1 MTLQP
6 FHVRGGLNADGQRVM
21 KIADAIAPDDAVNL
35 RTLNAKAGVHFVARL
50 SNLPSPQDPVA
61 ANRPLDGQLYFVKFD
76 LAGNRIDRLYAF
88 DDSVGHTGPIATLLV
103 ESDNPA
109 DAATITAL
117 AATNTQDAG
126 RPLALS
132 GGGTGAVVDL
142 IAQASGRITATI
154 QTAGTGY
161 AIGDKQTVAGN
172 TLAFPGL
179 LGNITFT
186 VTRLGGAA
194 PMGGYREINIKDF
207 IKPTVA
213 EGDQTFGMEKGD
225 LEFVTE
231 SNHEAIKVYNGNSWV
246 TLFSTDTMQAAIAS
260 LSLFEGTVQQDGG
273 TVVGAS
279 HLTDLPDLALTD
291 PASLAA
297 NLAKVGHYW
306 VWTGQAGYVMQASD
320 VHGSA
325 AHITNAVLQVGDWIQ
340 IANRGT
346 AATPQLRYVQ
356 IGGDLLA
363 RSRADVLYGLKAW
376 VAGNYERGSLVNYQ
390 GSIWR
395 ATATV
400 ATTDTAPGTAA
411 VAGTPAGLG
420 GVPPAVPAVTAAPW
434 EKIPL
439 TAGVHN
445 VPTDADLPATAP
457 PSEVYLVLNSTI
469 AGNKPGLFSYDPGT
483 TAWVQ
488 LGGGAAAS
496 SMDLTGGSMML
507 GIGAPIGSIM
517 AWPFAAAPAGWLICD
532 GSAVNA
538 TAYPEL
544 TALLAT
550 NTDIRAGHLPDFRG
564 SFLRG
569 AGLNGNGIWGD
580 AAHTPGKWQD
590 QSTARPNTA
599 FTGTTNNTGNHDHGS
614 GTGGYNNCWNGGNCA
629 GDTYL
634 VRSDQRTGFGGAHD
648 HTVAINGG
656 GDAETRPKNWAVHWI
671 IKATDVGVR
680 YRAAAATT
688 P

>member
-1 MTLQP
+1 MSLQP

-21 KIADAIAPDDAVNL
+21 KIADPVAADDAVNL
-35 RTLNAKAGVHFVARL
+35 RTLQSQSGVHFVARL
-50 SNLPSPQDPVA
+50 SNLPSVQDPDPTR
-61 ANRPLDGQLYFVKFD
+61 RPLDGQLYFVKFD

-88 DDSVGHTGPIATLLV
+88 DDSIGHTGPIATLTV

-117 AATNTQDAG
+117 VGTQDIG
-126 RPLALS
+126 RPMALS
-132 GGGTGAVVDL
+132 GNGVGAIADL
-142 IAQASGRITATI
+142 TAQASGVITATL
-154 QTAGTGY
+154 TTPGTGY
-161 AIGDKQTVAGN
+161 AIGDKETVLGSS
-172 TLAFPGL
+172 LAFPGL

-194 PMGGYREINIKDF
+194 PMGGYRIVNIKDW
-207 IKPTVA
+207 IKPTMA
-213 EGDQTFGMEKGD
+213 EGDQPYGMQSGD

-231 SNHEAIKVYNGNSWV
+231 NNHEAIKVFTGGSWK
-246 TLFSTDTMQAAIAS
+246 TLFSVDNMQAAIAS
-260 LSLFEGTVQQDGG
+260 LSLFEGTSQQVGG
-273 TVVGAS
+273 TVPGAIAF
-279 HLTDLPDLALTD
+279 DAMPDLTATD
-291 PASLAA
+291 AATAAA

-306 VWTGQAGYVMQASD
+306 TYVGTAGRVVVAGD
-320 VHGSA
+320 PNGIGRDLLSA
-325 AHITNAVLQVGDWIQ
+325 TMQVGDWIQ

-346 AATPQLRYVQ
+346 ATAPNLVYVH

-363 RSRADVLYGLKAW
+363 KSRADVLYGLKTW
-376 VAGNYERGSLVNYQ
+376 TAGNYEQDSLVNYQ

-395 ATATV
+395 ATGPVTP
-400 ATTDTAPGTAA
+400 TDTAPGTVA
-411 VAGTPAGLG
+411 VAGTPAGPG
-420 GVPPAVPAVTAAPW
+420 GTPPAVPAVTAAPW
-434 EKIPL
+434 QKVPL
-439 TAGVHN
+439 TAGVKN
-445 VPTDADLPATAP
+445 VPTDGDLPATAP
-457 PSEVYLVLNSTI
+457 ASDVYLVLNSTI

-517 AWPFAAAPAGWLICD
+517 AWPFATAPAGWLICD

-538 TAYPEL
+538 TDYPEL
-544 TALLAT
+544 TTLLAT
-550 NTDIRAGHLPDFRG
+550 NTDIKAGHLPDFRG

-590 QSTARPNTA
+590 QSTARPNSG
-599 FTGTTNNTGNHDHGS
+599 FTGTTNNTGSHDHGS
-614 GTGGYNNCWNGGNCA
+614 GAGGYNNCWKGGDCNGS
-629 GDTYL
+629 TYM
-634 VRSDQRTGFGGAHD
+634 VRNDQRTGYGGAHD
-648 HTVAINGG
+648 HTVTITGG

-671 IKATDVGVR
+671 IKASDVGVR
-680 YRAAAATT
+680 YRAVT

>member
-1 MTLQP
+1 MTGQP
-6 FHVRGGLNADGQRVM
+6 FRARFGFDADGQRVM
-21 KIADAIAPDDAVNL
+21 KIGDALAPDDAVNL
-35 RTLNAKAGVHFVARL
+35 RMLRANAGVHFVARL
-50 SNLPSPQDPVA
+50 SNLPSPQDPTA

-88 DDSVGHTGPIATLLV
+88 DDSIGHTGPIATLLV

-117 AATNTQDAG
+117 AGNQDAG
-126 RPLALS
+126 RVMTLS
-132 GGGTGAVVDL
+132 GGGTGAIADL
-142 IAQASGRITATI
+142 TAQAYGVITATL
-154 QTAGTGY
+154 TNAGTGY
-161 AIGDKQTVAGN
+161 AIGDKETVAGN

-186 VTRLGGAA
+186 VTRLGGTT
-194 PMGGYREINIKDF
+194 PMGGYREINIKDW

-213 EGDQTFGMEKGD
+213 EGDQRYGMEAGD

-231 SNHEAIKVYNGNSWV
+231 STHEAIKVYNGNTWV

-273 TVVGAS
+273 TVIGAA

-306 VWTGQAGYVMQASD
+306 VWTGQAGYVMKASD

-325 AHITNAVLQVGDWIQ
+325 AHITGAVLQVGDWIQ

-376 VAGNYERGSLVNYQ
+376 VAGNYEKGALVNYQ

-395 ATATV
+395 ATAVV
-400 ATTDTAPGTAA
+400 APADTAPGTAA
-411 VAGTPAGLG
+411 VAGTPAGPG

-445 VPTDADLPATAP
+445 VPTDADLPATAAA
-457 PSEVYLVLNSTI
+457 SEVYLVLNSTI
-469 AGNKPGLFSYDPGT
+469 AGNKPGLFSYDV
-483 TAWVQ
+483 AASQWIQ
-488 LGGGAAAS
+488 LGGGQAGQQL
-496 SMDLTGGSMML
+496 DLSHGDLMVS
-507 GIGAPIGSIM
+507 IGCPIGCIM
-517 AWPFAAAPAGWLICD
+517 AWMTNAIPAGWLECNGQTI
-532 GSAVNA
+532 NA
-538 TAYPEL
+538 TTYPEL
-544 TALLAT
+544 AA
-550 NTDIRAGHLPDFRG
+550 IFPGGKVPDFRG
-564 SFLRG
+564 AFLRG
-569 AGLNGNGIWGD
+569 DGLNQNGIWGD
-580 AAHTPGKWQD
+580 AGRAVGSRQEDATK
-590 QSTARPNTA
+590 RPNTA
-599 FTGTTNNTGNHDHGS
+599 FTGATNTAGVHTHGLWSRRMNAYSGAGYSPAAQTVGEGINAGGVTNVSGRWMDSDGDHS
-614 GTGGYNNCWNGGNCA
+614 
-629 GDTYL
+629 
-634 VRSDQRTGFGGAHD
+634 
-648 HTVAINGG
+648 HTVTINGG
-656 GDAETRPKNWAVHWI
+656 GDPETRPKNFAVKWI
-671 IKATDVGVR
+671 IKASDVGVR
-680 YRAAAATT
+680 YRAVT

>member
-1 MTLQP
+1 MSLQP

-21 KIADAIAPDDAVNL
+21 KIADALAPDDAVNL

-50 SNLPSPQDPVA
+50 SNLPSPQDPTA

-88 DDSVGHTGPIATLLV
+88 DDSIGHTGPIATLLV
-103 ESDNPA
+103 ESDNAA
-109 DAATITAL
+109 DATTITAL
-117 AATNTQDAG
+117 AGTQDAG
-126 RPLALS
+126 RVMTLS
-132 GGGTGAVVDL
+132 GGGTGAVADL
-142 IAQASGRITATI
+142 TAQAYGVITATL
-154 QTAGTGY
+154 TTPGTGY
-161 AIGDKQTVAGN
+161 AIGDKETVAGN

-186 VTRLGGAA
+186 VTRLGGTA
-194 PMGGYREINIKDF
+194 PMGGYREINIKDW

-213 EGDQTFGMEKGD
+213 EGDQRYGMEAGD

-231 SNHEAIKVYNGNSWV
+231 SNHEAIKVYNGSSWV

-346 AATPQLRYVQ
+346 AATPQLRYVH

-363 RSRADVLYGLKAW
+363 RSRADVLYGLKTW
-376 VAGNYERGSLVNYQ
+376 VAGNYEKGALVNYQ

-395 ATATV
+395 ATAVV
-400 ATTDTAPGTAA
+400 APADTAPGTAA
-411 VAGTPAGLG
+411 VAGTPAGPG

-457 PSEVYLVLNSTI
+457 PSEVYLVLNSAI

-488 LGGGAAAS
+488 LGGGNAGTPLA
-496 SMDLTGGSMML
+496 LTGGNMMT
-507 GIGAPIGSIM
+507 GIGCPIGTVVMWATTTI
-517 AWPFAAAPAGWLICD
+517 PAGWLELNGQAI
-532 GSAVNA
+532 NA

-544 TALLAT
+544 AALFPGG
-550 NTDIRAGHLPDFRG
+550 NLPD
-564 SFLRG
+564 LRG
-569 AGLNGNGIWGD
+569 GFPRMWGPGHPLNLTKQQWTTG
-580 AAHTPGKWQD
+580 
-590 QSTARPNTA
+590 RPRNTA
-599 FTGTTNNTGNHDHGS
+599 FTTSNNGSHTHNIWGRRKSNYSGHGYSSVPQTFHEGIDAGGAVNTS
-614 GTGGYNNCWNGGNCA
+614 GRFMDADGGHQHNVTGG
-629 GDTYL
+629 DTETAPDHFVL
-634 VRSDQRTGFGGAHD
+634 GF
-648 HTVAINGG
+648 
-656 GDAETRPKNWAVHWI
+656 I

-680 YRAAAATT
+680 YRAVT

>member
-1 MTLQP
+1 MSLQP

-21 KIADAIAPDDAVNL
+21 KIADALAPDDAVNL

-50 SNLPSPQDPVA
+50 SNLPSPQDPTA

-88 DDSVGHTGPIATLLV
+88 DDSIGHTGPIATLLV
-103 ESDNPA
+103 ESDNAA
-109 DAATITAL
+109 DATTITAL
-117 AATNTQDAG
+117 AGTQDAG
-126 RPLALS
+126 RVMTLS
-132 GGGTGAVVDL
+132 GGGTGAVADL
-142 IAQASGRITATI
+142 TAQAYGVITATL
-154 QTAGTGY
+154 TTPGTGY
-161 AIGDKQTVAGN
+161 AIGDKETVAGN

-186 VTRLGGAA
+186 VTRLGGTA
-194 PMGGYREINIKDF
+194 PMGGYREINIKDW

-213 EGDQTFGMEKGD
+213 EGDQRYGMEAGD

-231 SNHEAIKVYNGNSWV
+231 SNHEAIKVYNGSSWV

-346 AATPQLRYVQ
+346 AATPQLRYVH

-376 VAGNYERGSLVNYQ
+376 VAGNYEKGALVNYQ

-395 ATATV
+395 ATAVV
-400 ATTDTAPGTAA
+400 APADTAPGT
-411 VAGTPAGLG
+411 VASAG
-420 GVPPAVPAVTAAPW
+420 PPVVTAAPW

-445 VPTDADLPATAP
+445 VPTDADLPATAAA
-457 PSEVYLVLNSTI
+457 SEVYLVLNSAV

-488 LGGGAAAS
+488 LGGGNSGTPLA
-496 SMDLTGGSMML
+496 LTGGNMMV
-507 GIGAPIGSIM
+507 GIGCPIGTVVMWATTTI
-517 AWPFAAAPAGWLICD
+517 PAGWLELNGQAI
-532 GSAVNA
+532 NA

-544 TALLAT
+544 AALFPGG
-550 NTDIRAGHLPDFRG
+550 NLPD
-564 SFLRG
+564 LRG
-569 AGLNGNGIWGD
+569 GFPRMWGPEHPLNLTKQQWTTG
-580 AAHTPGKWQD
+580 
-590 QSTARPNTA
+590 RPRNTA
-599 FTGTTNNTGNHDHGS
+599 FTTSNNGSHTHNIWGRRMSHYSGHGYSSVPQTFHEGIDAGGAVNTNGRFMDADGGHQHNV
-614 GTGGYNNCWNGGNCA
+614 TGG
-629 GDTYL
+629 DTETAPDHFVL
-634 VRSDQRTGFGGAHD
+634 GF
-648 HTVAINGG
+648 
-656 GDAETRPKNWAVHWI
+656 I

-680 YRAAAATT
+680 YRAVT